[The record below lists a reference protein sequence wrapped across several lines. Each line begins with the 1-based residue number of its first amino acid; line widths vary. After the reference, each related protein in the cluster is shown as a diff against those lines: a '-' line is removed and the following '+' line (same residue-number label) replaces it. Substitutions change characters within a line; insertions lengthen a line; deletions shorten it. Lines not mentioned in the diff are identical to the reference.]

1 MSNSSQLLLKTE
13 DTNTFVLNTLFSTLL
28 TASGNQAS
36 VADLKLWYSAYLAM
50 VSLKWIF
57 CGICNM
63 HLKTPNKELIP
74 TEVSTGSSE
83 FLVSALY
90 K

>member
-1 MSNSSQLLLKTE
+1 MRLSLVSEDLSGRLRSMSSSSQLLLKTE

-50 VSLKWIF
+50 VSLRY
-57 CGICNM
+57 
-63 HLKTPNKELIP
+63 
-74 TEVSTGSSE
+74 VD
-83 FLVSALY
+83 FL
-90 K
+90 

>member
-1 MSNSSQLLLKTE
+1 MRLSSVSEDLSGRLRSMSSSSQLLLKTE
-13 DTNTFVLNTLFSTLL
+13 DMNTFVLNTLFSTLL

-57 CGICNM
+57 CGICDM
-63 HLKTPNKELIP
+63 HLRTPPIKN
-74 TEVSTGSSE
+74 
-83 FLVSALY
+83 
-90 K
+90 